1 MIIKTPFS
9 FIEVGSFLPV
19 ELEMDKEAEQKMLEY
34 IVALEKTNKQL
45 VASLKLCLELLS
57 TLQPEVPDQQK
68 WQSMLKEFEK
78 IIEVGEKLVDKR
90 TFH

>member
-1 MIIKTPFS
+1 M
-9 FIEVGSFLPV
+9 
-19 ELEMDKEAEQKMLEY
+19 ELNMTKEAKMMEY
-34 IVALEKTNKQL
+34 FVALEETNKQL
-45 VASLKLCLELLS
+45 VTSLKLCVELLS

-68 WQSMLKEFEK
+68 WQSMLKEFER

>member
-1 MIIKTPFS
+1 
-9 FIEVGSFLPV
+9 
-19 ELEMDKEAEQKMLEY
+19 MDKEAEQKMLEY

-45 VASLKLCLELLS
+45 VTSLKLCVELLS